1 MPTCHGD
8 ILAHFSCVP
17 LRFDA
22 RYTLGMS
29 QIVFLDV
36 DKEDQKIVREHF
48 PDAIVTESKLN
59 DEELIDL
66 CKDADVISC
75 FIHTHFSKEVI
86 DKLPSLKLLCTRSV
100 GFDHIDVN
108 ACTKRGVTVCN
119 VPDYGSHVI
128 AEHVFALLL
137 STLRHINEGKERVK
151 SGTFD
156 YHGLRG
162 MTLRGKTIGIIGT
175 GKIGRRVAQIAHG
188 FGMKILAVDRC
199 RTFELVELLGM
210 QYVSLD
216 DLLRQSDIVTL
227 HMPDTK
233 ETEHMINAKTLS
245 QMKDGVTLV
254 NTARGALIESLAL
267 LDALKKGKIAHALL
281 DVLEHE
287 QNFEENK
294 ELIAHPKVVTT
305 PHIAF
310 YADDS
315 MRNMYLDSF
324 QSIEQWTQDKEPEH
338 CIRPLQI
345 VCDLPGIHI
354 AK

>member
-1 MPTCHGD
+1 
-8 ILAHFSCVP
+8 
-17 LRFDA
+17 
-22 RYTLGMS
+22 MS
-29 QIVFLDV
+29 RIAFLEV
-36 DKEDQKIVREHF
+36 DKEDQKLVREHV
-48 PDAIVTESKLN
+48 PDAIMIESVLN
-59 DEELIDL
+59 DSELIDT
-66 CKDADVISC
+66 CKDAHVISC
-75 FIHTHFSKEVI
+75 FIHTHFSKELI
-86 DKLPSLKLLCTRSV
+86 AKLPELKLLCTRSV
-100 GFDHIDVN
+100 GFDHIDIEE
-108 ACTKRGVTVCN
+108 CTKRGITVCN

-137 STLRHINEGKERVK
+137 STLRHIREGEERVR
-151 SGTFD
+151 SGAFD

-162 MTLRGKTIGIIGT
+162 MALRGKTIGIIGT

-199 RTFELVELLGM
+199 RTVELI
-210 QYVSLD
+210 
-216 DLLRQSDIVTL
+216 DLLGVRYVTLDELLKQSDIVTL
-227 HMPDTK
+227 HVPDTK

-245 QMKDGVTLV
+245 KMKNGVILV
-254 NTARGALIESLAL
+254 NTARGVLIESGAL

-315 MRNMYLDSF
+315 MRNMYLDVF
-324 QSIEQWTQDKEPEH
+324 QSIDQWTQGKEPEH
-338 CIRPLQI
+338 SIRPLRI
-345 VCDLPGIHI
+345 VCDLPGIH
-354 AK
+354 A